1 MKNLI
6 EIVNKTERIIIG
18 VMSGTSLDGVDIALV
33 KLKGSGNTLSIKPI
47 AFKTYEMPVMWRN
60 RIQKAFQADTEEICK
75 INYDLGHFFSDQ
87 IESFLSDTDTQLV
100 AIDAIGFHGQ
110 TLYHVHGHST
120 LQSGEADVLSQRL
133 NTIVVSDFRS
143 ADVAAGGSGAPLV
156 PYLDNALFRN
166 DSEATA
172 LLNLGGIGNIT
183 FLPQDPGEDLL
194 AFDTGPA
201 NGILNELTEIITH
214 GENAYDKDG
223 FLSQKGIQN
232 NSLLESLLEHAYFKM
247 PLPKSTGR
255 EQFGKNYVRE
265 ILEKN
270 PLIKPVDVLRTFVGL
285 VSQSIIQG
293 CNQFLPPIDRL
304 YVSGGGAFHP
314 QIMMDLKLHFG
325 EEKVVPLV
333 DKHGITAESKEA
345 VAFALLAHER
355 LNGTPTN
362 IPSVTGAKKK
372 VILGKLS
379 IPT

>member
-1 MKNLI
+1 MT
-6 EIVNKTERIIIG
+6 V
-18 VMSGTSLDGVDIALV
+18 
-33 KLKGSGNTLSIKPI
+33 
-47 AFKTYEMPVMWRN
+47 
-60 RIQKAFQADTEEICK
+60 
-75 INYDLGHFFSDQ
+75 
-87 IESFLSDTDTQLV
+87 
-100 AIDAIGFHGQ
+100 
-110 TLYHVHGHST
+110 
-120 LQSGEADVLSQRL
+120 
-133 NTIVVSDFRS
+133 
-143 ADVAAGGSGAPLV
+143 
-156 PYLDNALFRN
+156 
-166 DSEATA
+166 
-172 LLNLGGIGNIT
+172 T

-232 NSLLESLLEHAYFKM
+232 NSLLESLLEHSYFKM

-333 DKHGITAESKEA
+333 DKYGITAESKEA